1 MKTDKEMREYIKKTF
16 PKYRPTTDEEA
27 QIIAKKITE
36 LMLEVQKVENPKL
49 LYNPFTPETLE
60 QMDRLVKAGHF
71 PSRSSLL
78 RHAVI
83 KLLKESET

>member
-1 MKTDKEMREYIKKTF
+1 MS
-16 PKYRPTTDEEA
+16 
-27 QIIAKKITE
+27 
-36 LMLEVQKVENPKL
+36 NPKL
-49 LYNPFTPETLE
+49 LYNPFTPETLA

>member
-36 LMLEVQKVENPKL
+36 LMLEVQKVE
-49 LYNPFTPETLE
+49 
-60 QMDRLVKAGHF
+60 
-71 PSRSSLL
+71 
-78 RHAVI
+78 
-83 KLLKESET
+83 